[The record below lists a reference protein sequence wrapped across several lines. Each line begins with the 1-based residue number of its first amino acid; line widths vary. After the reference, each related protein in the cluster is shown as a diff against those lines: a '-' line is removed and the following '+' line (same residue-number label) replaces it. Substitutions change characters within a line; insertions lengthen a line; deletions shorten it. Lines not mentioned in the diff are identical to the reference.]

1 MTLLEVARALV
12 MCTDYA
18 LHSFR
23 RRTYAITISPRP
35 LISPPTPC
43 SRDGQVLS
51 FLPQPPSF
59 TPQLGARLSPNNSP
73 SALFPT
79 RWLPR
84 RRRNR
89 RCTTRTW
96 ST

>member
-35 LISPPTPC
+35 LISLPTPR
-43 SRDGQVLS
+43 SRDGQVLI
-51 FLPQPPSF
+51 FLPQ
-59 TPQLGARLSPNNSP
+59 LSPLLHP
-73 SALFPT
+73 TIRSAPIAQ
-79 RWLPR
+79 
-84 RRRNR
+84 
-89 RCTTRTW
+89 
-96 ST
+96 